1 MARHRPHTLLRRAA
15 LSFGVALALLTGL
28 SRLALPTGPVEAV
41 TGGPQD
47 PVPVIEPAAA
57 NKTVVINLNFTNQD
71 QVSLAN
77 GAVAFGRP
85 PARIGNPPL
94 LDVVLKDKAG
104 NVVERYNEWHPL
116 WNFIEDGGPGGGMEI
131 APSGVGTF
139 PYTHAPTIRTMEVHD
154 IPKQKLLAT
163 IDVVGAAVRPFCEQ
177 NPTDAICTANIGL
190 TKGDAP
196 DPVFAGTQLTYTL
209 TVSNSG
215 PNPAFS
221 ATLVDT
227 LPAGVTYVS
236 DDGSCTQAPV
246 GTLTCGPYVVDPQE
260 TRQVKVTVKVDA
272 LLVFNNDGNP
282 VTLTN
287 LANAANP
294 AGADDQPVNN
304 NAQAT
309 TTARGVA
316 DLAIT
321 TFDDP
326 NSSGFR
332 EGAEAGLPGT
342 TIFIDLNGNGI
353 LDSGEPSRQTA
364 LDGAFTLKGVG
375 AGDFRI
381 CAVAPSGRVATS
393 PRCTGVPI
401 TVDGVGDVPK
411 VIPLAFG
418 SRARIPG
425 CTGGTVVNTIVAID
439 PLSGPA
445 GYFRPTDLGRPATT
459 GPWPG
464 RRLYIQPG
472 GTNPITFVQSG
483 ELVSNALLVSEV
495 NASQHDNLVLL
506 YRYVNPRQTI
516 VEVVAA
522 DGTSVTPVP
531 IPTGTSLPNPL
542 PTVFTAYNKGNGE
555 LYIFGVPKTADDSR
569 FQDIFV
575 ITKPRP
581 GTGFITTQA
590 AIAGKVATI
599 NGQRRLQPIGQT
611 CGDKAESSIFAGT
624 PPTIGPIGAPLPV
637 DDVADKPDNPNEF

>member
-1 MARHRPHTLLRRAA
+1 MTRHRPHTLLWRAV
-15 LSFGVALALLTGL
+15 LSLGVALALLAGL
-28 SRLALPTGPVEAV
+28 SRLALPTGSVEAV

-116 WNFIEDGGPGGGMEI
+116 WNFVEGGGAAEGLRI

-139 PYTHAPTIRTMEVHD
+139 PYSYSPLIRTMEVHD

-177 NPTDAICTANIGL
+177 NPTDAICKSDIGL

-215 PNPAFS
+215 PNPAYS

-246 GTLTCGPYVVDPQE
+246 GTLTCGPYVVDPNE
-260 TRQVKVTVKVDA
+260 TRQVKVTVKVDT

-287 LANAANP
+287 QAKASNP
-294 AGADDQPVNN
+294 AGADDQPGDN

-353 LDSGEPSRQTA
+353 LDSGEPSRTTGVN
-364 LDGAFTLKGVG
+364 GAFTLKGVG

-381 CAVAPSGRVATS
+381 CAVVPEGRVATS
-393 PRCTGVPI
+393 PRCTGVPV
-401 TVDGVGDVPK
+401 TVDGVGDIPK
-411 VIPLAFG
+411 VIPLTFG

-439 PLSGPA
+439 PLGGPE
-445 GYFRPTDLGRPATT
+445 GFFRPTDLGRPDTT
-459 GPWPG
+459 GPWAG
-464 RRLYIQPG
+464 RRLFIQPG
-472 GTNPITFVQSG
+472 GTNPVVFVHKN

-495 NASQHDNLVLL
+495 AASQHDNLVLL
-506 YRYVNPRQTI
+506 HRYLPSRQ
-516 VEVVAA
+516 VVVKVVAA
-522 DGTSVTPVP
+522 DGTLAQATTPAR
-531 IPTGTSLPNPL
+531 GTSLPNPL
-542 PTVFTAYNKGNGE
+542 PTTFSIFDKNGE
-555 LYIFGVPKTADDSR
+555 LYIFGVPKTADGSR
-569 FQDIFV
+569 FQDVFV
-575 ITKPRP
+575 ITQP
-581 GTGFITTQA
+581 TSTSGFVTTQA
-590 AIAGKVATI
+590 NIAGKVATV
-599 NGQRRLQPIGQT
+599 NGQRRLQPISQT
-611 CGDKAESSIFAGT
+611 CGDKAESSIVVGT
-624 PPTIGPIGAPLPV
+624 PGTAGPIGAPLPV
-637 DDVADKPDNPNEF
+637 DDVADKPGNPNPF